1 MRLLKNSL
9 LLSCL
14 LVLSI
19 ISNGQDKASSN
30 VNLLKANKAYETLQF
45 STAAEYFGKYLNAA
59 NRKGSEAEVN
69 KALLSIAD
77 CYWNIRDYK
86 KANYWYAKVPGS
98 VVDTIP
104 VARLRMAELLAGQE
118 KYLEAS
124 ALLSSLPAFEARAK
138 GFQEIDAM
146 KKDSADWA
154 LRFLDLNTP
163 YYREFSPLI
172 VNNMFL
178 WSTNEPTRG
187 SIRDLSGWDGNNY
200 THINSLPSLSDVK
213 DGIMPTTNVYDT
225 SGLMTRRMARRYAM
239 ADNNLLKTV
248 RIPMDLILKREAQ
261 QQQAKP
267 IIGEK
272 RLKFNIAHPSY
283 NPATNKVYIS
293 VNNQAR
299 LDKNDIRLVGIAE
312 ANIDSTVLSDIKFL
326 PLGGSDHTVMHPA
339 IHPNGKMLVY
349 TSNQPGGKG
358 GYDLYFVNRV
368 DDTTWTEPTALTE
381 LNSAGNELFA
391 GFSTKGELFFA
402 SDGLPGFGGLDIF
415 SVKIDEKGSVKS
427 VYHLPTPV
435 NSSNDDFSFAFTNDG
450 SKGFFTS
457 DRFGEDDILAF
468 DYEKK
473 LIKMPGYV
481 VSRLTETRKPGV
493 KVIFQQK
500 NGDQPLEELSTS
512 LTDSKGDFIVT
523 ARPNYEYVLTIDNGG
538 TDVQHVDI
546 STENVFVDKPLGVF
560 YVDKK
565 KEYVKPDTFSF
576 IIYFDFDKSA
586 LKKDGKLVLDQ
597 VIELLK
603 KDAEYKAT
611 FDGHTDLL
619 GGDEYNIELSA
630 TREARARSYV
640 ELAGIDGSR
649 LKGMYFG
656 KTKPVINTRSR
667 EKGSK
672 NRRVEIRVSK

>member
-1 MRLLKNSL
+1 MRLMKNL
-9 LLSCL
+9 LLP
-14 LVLSI
+14 VLFLGLSVL
-19 ISNGQDKASSN
+19 NAQDKQPSN
-30 VNLLKANKAYETLQF
+30 VNLQKANKAYESFQF
-45 STAAEYFGKYLNAA
+45 SVAAEYYGKYLNAA

-69 KALLSIAD
+69 KAILSIAD
-77 CYWNIRDYK
+77 CYWNVRDYK
-86 KANYWYAKVPGS
+86 NANYWYSKVPS
-98 VVDTIP
+98 TVTDTIP
-104 VARLRMAELLAGQE
+104 TARLRIAELLAGQE
-118 KYLEAS
+118 KYLAAS
-124 ALLSSLPAFEARAK
+124 AMLSSLPAFGARAK

-146 KKDSADWA
+146 KADSADWK

-172 VNNMFL
+172 LNNMFL

-200 THINSLPSLSDVK
+200 THINSLPSLDAVK
-213 DGIMPTTNVYDT
+213 DVTMPSTEVYDT
-225 SGLMTRRMARRYAM
+225 SGLMSRRMARRYAM
-239 ADNNLLKTV
+239 ADNNLLRAV
-248 RIPMDLILKREAQ
+248 RIPKELILKREAQ
-261 QQQAKP
+261 QQQIKP

-293 VNNQAR
+293 VNNQQKI
-299 LDKNDIRLVGIAE
+299 DKNDIRLVGIAE
-312 ANIDSTVLSDIKFL
+312 ANIDSTVLSDVKFL
-326 PLGGSDHTVMHPA
+326 PLGGSDHMVMHPA

-358 GYDLYFVNRV
+358 GYDLYYVNRI

-391 GFSTKGELFFA
+391 GFTSKGELFYA
-402 SDGLPGFGGLDIF
+402 SDGLPGFGGLDIY
-415 SVKIDEKGSVKS
+415 SAKIDEKGAVSS

-435 NSSNDDFSFAFTNDG
+435 NSSHDEFSLVFTSDG
-450 SKGFFTS
+450 NNGFFTS

-468 DYEKK
+468 DYEYKK
-473 LIKMPGYV
+473 VNVSGYV
-481 VSRLTETRKPGV
+481 VSRYTEMRKPGV
-493 KVIFQQK
+493 KVIFQKK
-500 NGDQPLEELSTS
+500 NGDQPLEEVTTTV
-512 LTDSKGDFIVT
+512 TDSKGDFALS

-538 TDVQHVDI
+538 DDIQKVDV
-546 STENVFVDKPLGVF
+546 STQNVFVNKPLGVF

-565 KEYVKPDTFSF
+565 KEYVKPDTFAYV
-576 IIYFDFDKSA
+576 IYFDFDKSN
-586 LKKDGKLVLDQ
+586 LKKESKAILDQ
-597 VIELLK
+597 VVELLK
-603 KDAEYKAT
+603 KNPSYKAS

-630 TREARARSYV
+630 TREVRARTYV

-656 KTKPVINTRSR
+656 KKRPVLQTTNKK
-667 EKGSK
+667 KGYV
-672 NRRVEIRVSK
+672 NRRVEILIAQ